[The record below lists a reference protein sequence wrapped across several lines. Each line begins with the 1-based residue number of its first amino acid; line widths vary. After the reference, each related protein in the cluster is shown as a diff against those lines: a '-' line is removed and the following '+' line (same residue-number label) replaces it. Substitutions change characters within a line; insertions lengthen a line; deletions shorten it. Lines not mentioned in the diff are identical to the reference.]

1 MTPTPAHSK
10 PKRKLPN
17 IFDFEDDETFESL
30 REFTGGVTGTIK
42 KDLAQ
47 DGAKDLWKQL
57 LGKYE
62 ETDSKAHKI
71 AGDLQH
77 GQEIDLK
84 AHHASEKAPKPKRH
98 DIQPGLE
105 QYNYYREIV
114 HSADTAQKQESYQM
128 ERQVE
133 EILVE
138 IQRLVSSSKVVEAE
152 FATLAVEQKPKEVGK
167 YHTHFFDWVLTTIR
181 QARMKVEDSGA
192 WLASMSGKKGK
203 KGNYWS
209 EFKKHGT
216 SFGMS
221 NERSVA
227 TQTG

>member
-1 MTPTPAHSK
+1 MRATPSQTK
-10 PKRKLPN
+10 QKRKLPN

-30 REFTGGVTGTIK
+30 REFTGGIKGSLK

-47 DGAKDLWKQL
+47 NGAKDFLNQV

-62 ETDSKAHKI
+62 AASDKAHKLS
-71 AGDLQH
+71 GDLH
-77 GQEIDLK
+77 AGEEISLS
-84 AHHASEKAPKPKRH
+84 AHHGSESAPTPKRH

-114 HSADTAQKQESYQM
+114 HSGDKGLRQEAYQQ
-128 ERQVE
+128 EKQVE

-138 IQRLVSSSKVVEAE
+138 IQRLVSSSKVVEAQ
-152 FATLAVEQKPKEVGK
+152 FASLAVEQKPKEVGK

-203 KGNYWS
+203 KNYWS